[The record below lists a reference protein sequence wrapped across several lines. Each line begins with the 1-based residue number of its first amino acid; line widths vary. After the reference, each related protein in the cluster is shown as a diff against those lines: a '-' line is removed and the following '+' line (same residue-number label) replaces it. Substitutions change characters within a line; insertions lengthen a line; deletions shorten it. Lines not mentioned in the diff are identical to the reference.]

1 MTQFVSLYDA
11 ETWLSGLVDR
21 AAAGEEIVITKNGVP
36 YARLVPIAFRG
47 ELRKPANAICIRRI
61 ATNFD
66 APDLA
71 IERLFDGN
79 EV

>member
-1 MTQFVSLYDA
+1 MTQFVSLSDA
-11 ETWLSGLVDR
+11 ESWLSRLVDR
-21 AAAGEEIVITKNGVP
+21 AVAGEEIVITKNDVP
-36 YARLVPIAFRG
+36 YVRLVPMAFRG
-47 ELRKPANAICIRRI
+47 EPRRPANAMGIRRI

-66 APDLA
+66 APDVA